1 MWPFNGGDDPK
12 FKCRTIFDWVAEM
25 RFSYSFPSMVINTRP
40 RTELVTVD
48 LELKKIGDYR
58 IVGHNSFNG

>member
-1 MWPFNGGDDPK
+1 MVEMDPK

-25 RFSYSFPSMVINTRP
+25 RISFSFPSMAINPRP
-40 RTELVTVD
+40 RMELVIVD

-58 IVGHNSFNG
+58 IVGHSFNG